1 MFCLPCEQRGA
12 KICVPDEEMS
22 AELRL
27 GAWQVAGGQGQALAQ
42 QSSELSQ
49 QVESQSADP
58 AALIEARDI
67 VAKATT
73 KVMAI
78 SATSFMKLN
87 VRLRG
92 RLSIAPL
99 TIL

>member
-1 MFCLPCEQRGA
+1 MA
-12 KICVPDEEMS
+12 
-22 AELRL
+22 AALRL
-27 GAWQVAGGQGQALAQ
+27 GAWQVVGGQGQAVAQ

-49 QVESQSADP
+49 QVEAQSADP
-58 AALIEARDI
+58 AALTAAMENG
-67 VAKATT
+67 AKATT

-78 SATSFMKLN
+78 TATSLMKLN

-99 TIL
+99 AIL